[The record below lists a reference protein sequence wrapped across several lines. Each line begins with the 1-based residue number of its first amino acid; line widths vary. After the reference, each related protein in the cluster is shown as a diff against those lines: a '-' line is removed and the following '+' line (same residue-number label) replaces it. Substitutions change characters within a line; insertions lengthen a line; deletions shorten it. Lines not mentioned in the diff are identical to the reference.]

1 MKKKISE
8 IVFSLLNICKRK
20 KISSWVIF
28 VKIIVDSA
36 PYISELLAG
45 IEDEAVRQSISDFLI
60 LRSKLSVGDLIGK
73 GNNVIPIITQSGISH
88 TDKER

>member
-1 MKKKISE
+1 MQKKKNFKLSYFCI
-8 IVFSLLNICKRK
+8 
-20 KISSWVIF
+20 
-28 VKIIVDSA
+28 IIVDSA